1 MGKRTSDF
9 IALAAI
15 LGGAGL
21 GLGLTSL
28 YARSAPVA
36 QVDDVSVEV
45 RVVPGR
51 VLVRHGSVRPTIY
64 FRNRARANRL
74 DWAPLERP
82 RVNVEEA
89 ENQLE
94 ELRRVKRE
102 ITRFDREQ
110 VERLRTQVQELRL
123 EAGEMADFESLF
135 EALEGLEA
143 LQDLDLENL
152 AIDVRRDEE
161 DQRRRR
167 RRRRP
172 PR

>member
-9 IALAAI
+9 MALAAI

-36 QVDDVSVEV
+36 QVDDASVDV
-45 RVVPGR
+45 HVVPGR

-64 FRNRARANRL
+64 FRSRARATGP
-74 DWAPLERP
+74 DWAPSERL
-82 RVNVEEA
+82 RVDVEEG

-94 ELRRVKRE
+94 ELRRVKRG
-102 ITRFDREQ
+102 IKRFDRGQ
-110 VERLRTQVQELRL
+110 VERLRAQVEGLRL
-123 EAGEMADFESLF
+123 EAREMADFEALF

-143 LQDLDLENL
+143 LEELDLENL
-152 AIDVRRDEE
+152 TINVRRDEE

-167 RRRRP
+167 RRRH
-172 PR
+172 PRR